1 MDMQTT
7 EELVLEIRAHI
18 IKSLNLQDVAT
29 ESFDENTVLFGEGL
43 GLDSIDAL
51 ELIVMMDRHY
61 GIKFEDPKMARKVFY
76 NLRTMA
82 DYIQQNRR

>member
-1 MDMQTT
+1 MQTT
-7 EELVLEIRAHI
+7 EELTLEIRAHI
-18 IKSLNLQDVAT
+18 IKSLNLQDGVA
-29 ESFDENTVLFGEGL
+29 ESLNEDTVLFGEGL

-76 NLRTMA
+76 TVRTIA
-82 DYIQQNRR
+82 EYIQEKRR

>member
-1 MDMQTT
+1 MQTT
-7 EELVLEIRAHI
+7 EELMLEIRAHI
-18 IKSLNLQDVAT
+18 IKSLNLQDGAA
-29 ESFDENTVLFGEGL
+29 ESLNENTVLFGEGL

-76 NLRTMA
+76 NILTIA
-82 DYIQQNRR
+82 EYIQEKRR